1 MEELGESYLIEL
13 IPKYPIRF
21 SMRELAVMS
30 LRHSICPKLVSWP
43 DMLMNSNLV
52 TLRGRSASSFF

>member
-1 MEELGESYLIEL
+1 M
-13 IPKYPIRF
+13 RF

-43 DMLMNSNLV
+43 DMLMKSSLV
-52 TLRGRSASSFF
+52 TLRGLRVSSFF